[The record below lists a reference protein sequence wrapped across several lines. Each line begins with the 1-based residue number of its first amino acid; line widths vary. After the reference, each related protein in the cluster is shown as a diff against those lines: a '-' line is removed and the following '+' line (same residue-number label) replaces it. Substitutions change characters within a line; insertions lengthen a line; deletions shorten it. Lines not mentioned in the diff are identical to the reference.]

1 MDRLEMIDDIRKYAN
16 LLMLSNPNINYAEA
30 TKKAKISLFGREIN
44 FLQSNVAEKNQ
55 NIEEFA
61 LSYIDIARRELDG
74 DFRLD
79 LYTEE
84 QLKEIIIA
92 KRMGIAVEEFMNI
105 FYTPL
110 QIRTITLAASLGRDI
125 KPYTTNLYFDPEV
138 EMRKL
143 EEDSDNTTIDDVK
156 VYTKDKAS

>member
-44 FLQSNVAEKNQ
+44 FLQSNATKKNQ

-84 QLKEIIIA
+84 QLKEFRWFG
-92 KRMGIAVEEFMNI
+92 K
-105 FYTPL
+105 
-110 QIRTITLAASLGRDI
+110 
-125 KPYTTNLYFDPEV
+125 KC
-138 EMRKL
+138 
-143 EEDSDNTTIDDVK
+143 IDEHL
-156 VYTKDKAS
+156 